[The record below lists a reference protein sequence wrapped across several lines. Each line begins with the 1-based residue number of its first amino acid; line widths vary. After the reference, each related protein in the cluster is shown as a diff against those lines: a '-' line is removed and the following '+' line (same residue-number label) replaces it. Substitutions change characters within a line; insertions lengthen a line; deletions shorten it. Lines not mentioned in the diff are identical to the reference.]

1 MQRRFSRILVT
12 GGCGFIGTNFI
23 LFLRRHRPET
33 TIVNLDKLTYAG
45 NRMNLHALERD
56 DTGYVFVHG
65 DIADSALVPG
75 LLAEHRIQAVLNF
88 AAESHVDRSIHDPAP
103 FISTNV
109 LGTQNLLEASRKAGV
124 ELFVQISTDEV
135 YGSLGPTGLFSESTP
150 LAPNSPYSAS
160 KASADMLVRAYH
172 QTYRLPALITRC
184 SNNYGPYQFP
194 EKLIP
199 LMLTLA
205 WEDKPL
211 PIYGDGGNVRDWI
224 HVLDHCRGVELA
236 MDRGRPGS
244 VYNLGGNAERTNIQ
258 VVDAILDILGKPRSL
273 ISFVQ
278 DRPGHDRRYA
288 MDSTL
293 AARELGFAPGYI
305 FEQGLEETV
314 AWYADNRDWLARVR
328 NGTYREFM
336 DAWYEGRR

>member
-56 DTGYVFVHG
+56 DRGYVFVHG
-65 DIADSALVPG
+65 DIADSNLVPR

-103 FISTNV
+103 FITTNV
-109 LGTQNLLEASRKAGV
+109 LGTQSLLEASRKAGV

-135 YGSLGPTGLFSESTP
+135 YGSLGPTGLFNESTP

-160 KASADMLVRAYH
+160 KASADLLVRAYH
-172 QTYRLPALITRC
+172 QTYGLPALITRC

-211 PIYGDGGNVRDWI
+211 PIYGDGDNVRDWV

-236 MDRGRPGS
+236 MERGRPGS

-305 FEQGLEETV
+305 FEQGLEKTV
-314 AWYADNRDWLARVR
+314 AWYADNREWLARVR
-328 NGTYREFM
+328 SGTYREFM
-336 DAWYEGRR
+336 DAWYEGRK